1 MNTFAE
7 LLNSLV
13 KNNPNSI
20 SFIAKKAQISRP
32 SLYDLLNGKT
42 LPRLITLNNLLT
54 ALSLSENS
62 EKQLKEIYQSE
73 RLKHSRKHQED
84 YFKEKKRLLTEISS
98 QLLLKGYEIA
108 RPSEADSAD
117 LILRVKNHRIPV
129 LICPTL
135 YDHCT
140 NLGKILK
147 IMFSFSVK
155 QGYIFT
161 DKINSQDRSFQP
173 LFQNYGIKIL
183 SKNSILKELR

>member
-13 KNNPNSI
+13 KNNPNSV

-73 RLKHSRKHQED
+73 RLKNSRKHQED

>member
-62 EKQLKEIYQSE
+62 EKQLREIYQSE
-73 RLKHSRKHQED
+73 RLKNSRKHQED

>member
-73 RLKHSRKHQED
+73 RLKNSRKHQED

-108 RPSEADSAD
+108 RPGEADSAD

>member
-42 LPRLITLNNLLT
+42 LPRLITLNNLVS

-84 YFKEKKRLLTEISS
+84 YLKEKKRLLTEISS

-108 RPSEADSAD
+108 RPSERDSHFTRSVR
-117 LILRVKNHRIPV
+117 LRFGPDWLCLAIGLPSNPIR
-129 LICPTL
+129 PTR
-135 YDHCT
+135 T
-140 NLGKILK
+140 K
-147 IMFSFSVK
+147 
-155 QGYIFT
+155 
-161 DKINSQDRSFQP
+161 
-173 LFQNYGIKIL
+173 
-183 SKNSILKELR
+183 